1 MALFVALMATAVAL
15 GPALAHLFE
24 LPNKIGLPGATYF
37 AVQQIYSGWSL
48 LGMVLAVQLL
58 SIVAVIVS
66 ARTDHRLRSMAVL
79 ALACL
84 AGAQALFWI
93 FTYPAN
99 AATVNW
105 TVQPDDWQ
113 TLRRQWE
120 FSHAAG
126 ALLQLTAMACL
137 SIAALRQAPDKP

>member
-1 MALFVALMATAVAL
+1 MT
-15 GPALAHLFE
+15 
-24 LPNKIGLPGATYF
+24 
-37 AVQQIYSGWSL
+37 
-48 LGMVLAVQLL
+48 
-58 SIVAVIVS
+58 
-66 ARTDHRLRSMAVL
+66 L